1 MKYDLLIKGGTVV
14 DPSQGLAARRD
25 VAMAQGKVAAVEQSI
40 DSSEAAEVLDASGLI
55 VTPGLVD
62 LHVHAFWGASTYGVD
77 PDISNAAK
85 GVTTAL
91 DAGSAGALT
100 FGAFRRHT
108 LARADTRLFAL
119 LNISAMG
126 MISPTIGELED
137 SGGPTSSSRSSR
149 DWRTA
154 STSRASRRGSGATSS
169 AIRTTSRCSA
179 GRWRRRSA
187 SAASSWSTSATRRRR
202 CPRLLAML
210 RTGDVVTHCFHGFA
224 DGVLEDSGAVLEGLA
239 EAQGRGVI
247 VDLGHGGGGFS
258 LKAAEKAVASGLL
271 PDTISSDVHTVSIEG
286 PVYDLLTTMTKMLY
300 LGLSLEEVVRRS
312 TETPARALGLDD
324 RLGTLRVGA
333 EGDAAVLRL
342 EEGRFELV
350 DRISPM
356 TKLGSTRWEPGVR
369 FEAPRRLS
377 HVRTILRGRVYRPWL
392 R

>member
-1 MKYDLLIKGGTVV
+1 MKYDLLIQGGTVV
-14 DPSQGLAARRD
+14 DPSQGLADRRD
-25 VAMAQGKVAAVEQSI
+25 VAMARGKVAAVEPSI
-40 DSSEAAEVLDASGLI
+40 DAAEAAEVLDASGLI

-62 LHVHAFWGASTYGVD
+62 LHVHAYWGASTYGVD

-91 DAGSAGALT
+91 DAGSAGAHT

-108 LARADTRLFAL
+108 LTRADTRLFAL
-119 LNISAMG
+119 LNISSMG

-137 SGGPTSSSRSSR
+137 ARWADVELAVESGLANRDYVKGVKARLGRHLVGDSDDVEMLDRALEAAERIGGFVMVHVGNTPSPLPT
-149 DWRTA
+149 
-154 STSRASRRGSGATSS
+154 
-169 AIRTTSRCSA
+169 
-179 GRWRRRSA
+179 
-187 SAASSWSTSATRRRR
+187 
-202 CPRLLAML
+202 LLRML
-210 RTGDVVTHCFHGFA
+210 RAGDVVTHCFHGFE
-224 DGVLEDSGAVLEGLA
+224 DGVLEESGAVLEALM
-239 EAQGRGVI
+239 EAQGRGVV

-258 LKAAEKAVASGLL
+258 LKAAEKAVAHGLL
-271 PDTISSDVHTVSIEG
+271 PDTISSDVHNVSIDG

-342 EEGRFELV
+342 DEGRFELV
-350 DRISPM
+350 DRLTTM

-369 FEAPRRLS
+369 FEATRRLS
-377 HVRTILRGRVYRPWL
+377 HVRTVLRGRVYRPWL

>member
-1 MKYDLLIKGGTVV
+1 MRYDLLIQGGTVI

-25 VAMAQGKVAAVEQSI
+25 MAMSRGKVAAVEPSL
-40 DSSEAAEVLDASGLI
+40 DAADAAEVLDASGLI

-62 LHVHAFWGASTYGVD
+62 LHVHAYWGASTYGVD

-91 DAGSAGALT
+91 DAGSAGAQT

-108 LARADTRLFAL
+108 LTRADTRLFAL

-137 SGGPTSSSRSSR
+137 DRWADVELAVEAGLANRDYVKGVKARLGRHLVGDSDDVEMLGRALEAAERVGGFVMVHVGNTPTPLPTLLRML
-149 DWRTA
+149 
-154 STSRASRRGSGATSS
+154 GA
-169 AIRTTSRCSA
+169 
-179 GRWRRRSA
+179 
-187 SAASSWSTSATRRRR
+187 
-202 CPRLLAML
+202 
-210 RTGDVVTHCFHGFA
+210 GDVVTHCFHGFE
-224 DGVLEDSGAVLEGLA
+224 DGVLEESGAVLESLA
-239 EAQGRGVI
+239 EAQARGVV

-258 LKAAEKAVASGLL
+258 LKAAEKAVANGLL
-271 PDTISSDVHTVSIEG
+271 PVTISSDVHTVSIDG
-286 PVYDLLTTMTKMLY
+286 PVYDLLTTMTKMLH
-300 LGLSLEEVVRRS
+300 LGLPLEDVIRRS
-312 TETPARALGLDD
+312 TETPARALGLDES
-324 RLGTLRVGA
+324 LGTLRVGA

-342 EEGRFELV
+342 EEGSFELV
-350 DRISPM
+350 DRLTTM

-369 FEAPRRLS
+369 FTATRRLS

>member
-14 DPSQGLAARRD
+14 DPSQGLGARRD
-25 VAMAQGKVAAVEQSI
+25 VAMAGGKVAAVEPSI
-40 DSSEAAEVLDASGLI
+40 DAGEASEVLDAEGLI

-77 PDISNAAK
+77 PDVSNAAK

-100 FGAFRRHT
+100 FPAFRRHT

-137 SGGPTSSSRSSR
+137 SRWADVELAVEAGLANREYVKGVKARLGRHLVGDSDDIEMLGRALEAAERIGGFVMVHVGNTPSPL
-149 DWRTA
+149 
-154 STSRASRRGSGATSS
+154 
-169 AIRTTSRCSA
+169 
-179 GRWRRRSA
+179 
-187 SAASSWSTSATRRRR
+187 
-202 CPRLLAML
+202 PRLLAML
-210 RTGDVVTHCFHGFA
+210 RTGDVVTHCFHGFE
-224 DGVLEDSGAVLEGLA
+224 DGVLEDTGAVLEALV
-239 EAQGRGVI
+239 EAQGRGVV

-258 LKAAEKAVASGLL
+258 LKAAEKAVAHGLL
-271 PDTISSDVHTVSIEG
+271 PDTISSDVHTVSIDG

-312 TETPARALGLDD
+312 TETPARVLGLGD
-324 RLGTLRVGA
+324 RVGTLKVGA
-333 EGDAAVLRL
+333 EGDAAVVRL

-369 FEAPRRLS
+369 FEAPHRLS

>member
-25 VAMAQGKVAAVEQSI
+25 VAMAQGKVAAVEPSI
-40 DSSEAAEVLDASGLI
+40 DAGEAAEVLDAEGLI

-62 LHVHAFWGASTYGVD
+62 LHVHAYWGASTYGVD

-91 DAGSAGALT
+91 DAGSAGAQT
-100 FGAFRRHT
+100 FPAFRRHT
-108 LARADTRLFAL
+108 LTRADTRLFAL

-137 SGGPTSSSRSSR
+137 ARWADVELAVEAGIANREYVKGVKARLGHHLVGDSDDVEMLGRALEAAERIGGFVMVHVGNTPSPLPT
-149 DWRTA
+149 
-154 STSRASRRGSGATSS
+154 
-169 AIRTTSRCSA
+169 
-179 GRWRRRSA
+179 
-187 SAASSWSTSATRRRR
+187 
-202 CPRLLAML
+202 LLEML
-210 RTGDVVTHCFHGFA
+210 RKGDVVTHCFHGFE
-224 DGVLEDSGAVLEGLA
+224 DGVLEESGAVLEGLT

-258 LKAAEKAVASGLL
+258 LKAAEKAVAYGLL

-324 RLGTLRVGA
+324 RVGTLKVGA
-333 EGDAAVLRL
+333 EGDAAVVRL
-342 EEGRFELV
+342 EEDRFELV

-377 HVRTILRGRVYRPWL
+377 HVRTVLRGRVYRPWL